1 MIVRAGV
8 CGRNLYINI
17 YKVVGFF
24 GLGST
29 TYSIKINRKQ
39 GKESTHTAHRARV
52 YI

>member
-24 GLGST
+24 GLGSARRMRAG
-29 TYSIKINRKQ
+29 SKKQ
-39 GKESTHTAHRARV
+39 GQESTHTAHRARV
-52 YI
+52 HI